1 VKYDVELRIFISN
14 AARFTVLLIA
24 DYFVICF
31 QCFMDELAAD
41 KGKQPMEDVDEKFD
55 FNTDEDDHVASVKSD
70 SDYEGIFA
78 AFIHVFEVL

>member
-1 VKYDVELRIFISN
+1 
-14 AARFTVLLIA
+14 
-24 DYFVICF
+24 
-31 QCFMDELAAD
+31 MDELAAD
-41 KGKQPMEDVDEKFD
+41 KGKQPMEDIDEKFD